1 MDCMVQGK
9 RVEIRL
15 SPAQVA
21 AADEWRRKQPDIPP
35 RAEAIVRLMQ
45 AALDAEEKEGE
56 AGGEEMKMIA
66 IKFQPTLWN
75 REYADKA
82 RLRQF
87 RRAVKEGNKPSRWY
101 YDNPKDKGSAYR
113 RRYIAALEVAAG
125 IIENSPCEQLAAF
138 ARDFIADAKG
148 QLPKTLAAWV
158 KGMPEVKKEK
168 NIGWH
173 QAKARQG
180 QRR

>member
-1 MDCMVQGK
+1 
-9 RVEIRL
+9 
-15 SPAQVA
+15 
-21 AADEWRRKQPDIPP
+21 
-35 RAEAIVRLMQ
+35 
-45 AALDAEEKEGE
+45 
-56 AGGEEMKMIA
+56 MKMIA

-158 KGMPEVKKEK
+158 KGMPRSKKKRILAGIKPKPGSSDAEYY
-168 NIGWH
+168 NVTRTN
-173 QAKARQG
+173 ARLSPQPA
-180 QRR
+180 RRSSPRSKRPASNLRMTINRVSG